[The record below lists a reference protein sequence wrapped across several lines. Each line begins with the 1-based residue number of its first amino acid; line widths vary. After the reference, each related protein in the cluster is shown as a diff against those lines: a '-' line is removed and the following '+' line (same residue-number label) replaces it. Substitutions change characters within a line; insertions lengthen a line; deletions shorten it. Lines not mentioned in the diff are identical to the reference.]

1 MDKIDWKIIEIL
13 QKNARITIT
22 QLSRKVHLTSPSVSE
37 RILKMEEKGIISGYT
52 AKLNLEQLGY
62 HIISFAKIDV
72 VRKQEEKFI
81 EFCRLQDEIIEC
93 YIVTGENSF
102 LVKIGAPNIEALE
115 FYLKKISDFG
125 QTHTQSQIVLQEIFK
140 DKIFS
145 RQLNEI
151 V

>member
-1 MDKIDWKIIEIL
+1 MDQIDWKIIEIL
-13 QKNARITIT
+13 QKNARITISK
-22 QLSRKVHLTSPSVSE
+22 LSRKVHLTAPAVSE

-62 HIISFAKIDV
+62 HIISFVKIDI

-81 EFCRLQDEIIEC
+81 EFCQLQDEIIEC
-93 YIVTGENSF
+93 YIVTGKNSF

-115 FYLKKISDFG
+115 IFLKKISDFG

-140 DKIFS
+140 DKIFG
-145 RQLNEI
+145 RQLNE
-151 V
+151 VV